1 MKIIIF
7 NDEIRM
13 ENVKLSK
20 KKKRRK
26 GIQKSIN
33 SGFIKK

>member
-1 MKIIIF
+1 
-7 NDEIRM
+7 M

-20 KKKRRK
+20 NKKRRK